1 MRLPKWMRRRRRPPA
16 DDYEACQGADGLEAA
31 VNWMR
36 YVLARDLEG
45 EPVGR
50 CVIVA
55 EVGHGHQA
63 RTLYTT
69 HEVRA
74 TPVEVR
80 GLLGEGLRALDEI
93 GIRQRRQ
100 IDIEAFVNEAT
111 PQIVA
116 AMSGLSKPS
125 EEEVAEV
132 LTGLFGE
139 GAKT

>member
-1 MRLPKWMRRRRRPPA
+1 MRLPKWMRRRPRPPA

-36 YVLARDLEG
+36 FVLARDLEDQ
-45 EPVGR
+45 PVAR

-55 EVGHGHQA
+55 EVGEGLQA
-63 RTLYTT
+63 TTLYTT

-100 IDIEAFVNEAT
+100 IDIEAFVNEAI
-111 PQIVA
+111 PQIEA
-116 AMSGLSKPS
+116 
-125 EEEVAEV
+125 
-132 LTGLFGE
+132 GLFGQAQPDDDPAT
-139 GAKT
+139 GVGGKG